1 MKQQGKNPRPQQAN
15 SGGGKTPQPQSMA
28 NSRISNAQPSSS
40 VEAKPTL
47 DDIRRRAYE
56 IYLDRQHTGQSGT
69 PTTDWEQAERELR
82 ARASAR

>member
-1 MKQQGKNPRPQQAN
+1 MKQQGKNAPPQQPNSRRGKTPAPQSRAN
-15 SGGGKTPQPQSMA
+15 SG
-28 NSRISNAQPSSS
+28 ISDARPSSS

-69 PTTDWEQAERELR
+69 PTTDWEQAERELG
-82 ARASAR
+82 ARTNAR